1 MNVARNEQSEGGEVL
16 VLQRRRRETGPRL
29 HRYPGAQSSPSVK
42 KHLFLRVSQQL
53 YKHIMISN
61 PRAWYLF

>member
-29 HRYPGAQSSPSVK
+29 YRYQGAQSSPSVK
-42 KHLFLRVSQQL
+42 KQLFLPCLSA
-53 YKHIMISN
+53 II
-61 PRAWYLF
+61 